1 MENGRIIPRSA
12 SIKLD
17 LKNAGSATFA
27 EPAFFLHTRQNRVW
41 NDRI

>member
-27 EPAFFLHTRQNRVW
+27 EPAFFFAHSTKSGME
-41 NDRI
+41 